1 MRAPR
6 WSGMSFRPW
15 LEALARP
22 CCACGRIPYRNPW
35 RCLTEK
41 RRGFRLQGAWYC
53 GSECLQAALA
63 GMLAREKPAPE
74 GKPSAAHR
82 VPLGLLLLSRQQVTG
97 EQLRVALESQR
108 SAGKG
113 KIGEWLL
120 QLGFVD
126 EAQITGA
133 LARQWSCPVLR
144 TSPTAWGASNFT
156 AIPLA
161 LLEASQMV
169 PAEFA
174 AGSGTLLMAF
184 SQAVDHST
192 LYAIEQMLGYRTQA
206 CFVVPS
212 VVRQRLRW
220 LAQVRRPLEFVFDRV
235 EDAAECARIVGSY
248 SAKLSAQEVRLIRC
262 GPHLWIRLDREQQD
276 PVHLIVRSADF
287 RTSGLGS
294 RGLPDDSFAVP
305 SAL

>member
-6 WSGMSFRPW
+6 WPGMGVRPW
-15 LEALARP
+15 LEALSRP
-22 CCACGRIPYRNPW
+22 CGACGRAPYRTPW

-41 RRGFRLQGAWYC
+41 RRGFRLLGAWYC
-53 GSECLQAALA
+53 GGECVQKALA
-63 GMLAREKPAPE
+63 GMLARENPAPAAR
-74 GKPSAAHR
+74 PSAAHR

-97 EQLRVALESQR
+97 EQLRIALEHQR
-108 SAGKG
+108 CTGKG
-113 KIGEWLL
+113 KIGECLQ

-126 EAQITGA
+126 EAQITLA

-144 TSPTAWGASNFT
+144 TSPAAWAATNFT

-161 LLEASQMV
+161 LLEASQMF

-174 AGSGTLLMAF
+174 PASRTLLMAF

-192 LYAIEQMLGYRTQA
+192 LYAIEQMLDYRTQA
-206 CFVVPS
+206 CFVGPRVL
-212 VVRQRLRW
+212 RQRLQW

-235 EDAAECARIVGSY
+235 EDVAECARIVGSY
-248 SAKLSAQEVRLIRC
+248 SAKLSAEEIRLIRC

-287 RTSGLGS
+287 RPSGLRSGD
-294 RGLPDDSFAVP
+294 LPDDSLAAP
-305 SAL
+305 SVL